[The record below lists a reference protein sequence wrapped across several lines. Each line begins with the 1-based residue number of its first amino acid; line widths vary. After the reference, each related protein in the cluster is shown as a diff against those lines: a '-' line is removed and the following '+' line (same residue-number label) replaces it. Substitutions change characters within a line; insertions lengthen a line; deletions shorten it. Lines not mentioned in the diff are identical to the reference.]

1 MDFQM
6 PGQGSNNAFTN
17 DYYVSKDGK
26 HSPCKCF

>member
-6 PGQGSNNAFTN
+6 PGQGSNNTFTN

-26 HSPCKCF
+26 HSPCK